1 MSNYGG
7 SIMTTNTQRLR
18 ESAEKAKAFAT
29 HLTPTH
35 PETAKAHINGLA
47 DLVCICCD
55 ELDALRAENERM
67 RDALVCAED
76 RLRRISCLL
85 SEGHQFIDRGDTVRI
100 WADDARA
107 ALQGES
113 K

>member
-1 MSNYGG
+1 
-7 SIMTTNTQRLR
+7 MTTNTQHLR
-18 ESAEKAKAFAT
+18 ESAEKAKAFAD

-55 ELDALRAENERM
+55 ELDALRAENERL
-67 RDALVCAED
+67 REALQWYQGKSKAMASAAISGD
-76 RLRRISCLL
+76 RQAMLKLMQEIAVDYGKRAS
-85 SEGHQFIDRGDTVRI
+85 
-100 WADDARA
+100 A
-107 ALQGES
+107 ALSGEG